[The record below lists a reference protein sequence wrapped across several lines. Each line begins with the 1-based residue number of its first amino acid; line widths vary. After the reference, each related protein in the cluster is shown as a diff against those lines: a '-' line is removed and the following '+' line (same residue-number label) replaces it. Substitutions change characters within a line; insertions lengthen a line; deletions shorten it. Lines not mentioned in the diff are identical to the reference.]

1 MGIFFSSRRLS
12 EWSKKMKEAVD
23 AASQFPP
30 FGGNDVYFTTH
41 ELTDSIKIHGKVYYD
56 PDAYVGS
63 GWSQHKLTRQEAQD
77 MFLDSVQT
85 WVSMKCSDLEG
96 PVPTIKG
103 TFYVVKSH
111 WKY

>member
-1 MGIFFSSRRLS
+1 
-12 EWSKKMKEAVD
+12 MKEAVD

-77 MFLDSVQT
+77 MFLDSVTVEQVEKAIGRKIT
-85 WVSMKCSDLEG
+85 VVCNDGYDLVNKIVGE
-96 PVPTIKG
+96 
-103 TFYVVKSH
+103 
-111 WKY
+111 